1 MLMAYFKYRAMETK
15 STVYPLIMQ
24 LDGVLMLG
32 LFVVNHEYKEAET
45 SIGKK
50 KSDCIHSY
58 IVTARHGDLC

>member
-1 MLMAYFKYRAMETK
+1 METK